1 MKRIRCVIIEDELPT
16 QRELKYLLEQ
26 YDYIEIAGCATD
38 GDSGYSLIREAQPDV
53 VFLDISIPGMSGV
66 EVAEKLRFMSSPPH
80 VVFTTAHSEHAVR
93 AFDLGAVDYLLKPY
107 DEKRVHLTLQR
118 ILNRIKSAGVSVK
131 PAASEA
137 AEKKPDKL
145 PALQGGKTVLLEV
158 KSISYCVSENETI
171 VIHSDEGQHQSIN
184 TLQELIDRAG
194 LFRIHKSCVVNISR
208 IREIYPWFNGTY
220 QIVLDNKE
228 KSELTVSRSYVK
240 PLKKKLGI

>member
-16 QRELKYLLEQ
+16 QQELRFLLEE
-26 YDYIEIAGCATD
+26 YDFIEIAGCAAD
-38 GDSGYSLIREAQPDV
+38 GDSGYAMIRELQPEV

-66 EVAEKLRFMSSPPH
+66 EVAEKLRFMSRPPQ

-118 ILNRIKSAGVSVK
+118 ILNRNISVGEPVK
-131 PAASEA
+131 PAAGEPA
-137 AEKKPDKL
+137 VKMQDKL

-158 KSISYCVSENETI
+158 KSISYCISENETI
-171 VIHSDEGQHQSIN
+171 VIYSDEGQLQSIN

-220 QIVLDNKE
+220 QIVLDNQE
-228 KSELTVSRSYVK
+228 KSELSVSRSYVK